1 MNGAS
6 LGYHVINHGMA
17 DFENEFADEY
27 YVQLGFNW
35 YNGTNIQARYGA
47 Q

>member
-1 MNGAS
+1 MLLKLNNYKNSTGRK
-6 LGYHVINHGMA
+6 

-35 YNGTNIQARYGA
+35 YNGTNIQVRYGA